1 MQMFDSDWMVSFIWK
16 WNLSSFRE
24 DLFLFLFENSM
35 IMQSRNLVL
44 INFKIKYS
52 DLILIGLA
60 RQLKGIRTAKY
71 DSL

>member
-1 MQMFDSDWMVSFIWK
+1 M
-16 WNLSSFRE
+16 
-24 DLFLFLFENSM
+24 FLFLFENSM